1 MGLFSTNLS
10 IRASKMSS
18 VYYCT
23 ISYCNIP
30 HRTRSCCPHVWNYTL
45 LQSMVLSSELT
56 IPFHTVLHQ
65 TKLNSTLLHRILF
78 LRLASPEQHTLYVT
92 LSSSLSS
99 TIICPPQN
107 PLAVLVLM
115 FELLLCDINIRILLK
130 PFPGFMFGTTW
141 SMDAS
146 TTSLQTVIELQ
157 LICTQVD
164 LELHKYLDYLSVN
177 QNVLDHRCRARSQA
191 SIQKTSLL
199 VWGALLGSLST
210 SLYYISLSLGFGN
223 IRL

>member
-1 MGLFSTNLS
+1 MS
-10 IRASKMSS
+10 IIALYHIATYHIAQDHAAPMCEIIPYFRAWCYPANSHSAAP
-18 VYYCT
+18 
-23 ISYCNIP
+23 N
-30 HRTRSCCPHVWNYTL
+30 
-45 LQSMVLSSELT
+45 
-56 IPFHTVLHQ
+56 Q
-65 TKLNSTLLHRILF
+65 TKLHLVAPHTIP
-78 LRLASPEQHTLYVT
+78 ASPEQHTLYVT

-141 SMDAS
+141 SMDVS
-146 TTSLQTVIELQ
+146 NTSLQTVIELQ

-164 LELHKYLDYLSVN
+164 LEYLDSLSVN

-210 SLYYISLSLGFGN
+210 SLYYISLGFGN

>member
-1 MGLFSTNLS
+1 M
-10 IRASKMSS
+10 M
-18 VYYCT
+18 
-23 ISYCNIP
+23 
-30 HRTRSCCPHVWNYTL
+30 
-45 LQSMVLSSELT
+45 LSSELT

-107 PLAVLVLM
+107 PMAVLVLI

-146 TTSLQTVIELQ
+146 TTSLQSVIELQ

-164 LELHKYLDYLSVN
+164 LELHKYIDSLSVN
-177 QNVLDHRCRARSQA
+177 QNVLDPGVHRDHLVGQLTTGLYTPQCRWVQSSLCEEWVDMGEARS
-191 SIQKTSLL
+191 
-199 VWGALLGSLST
+199 
-210 SLYYISLSLGFGN
+210 
-223 IRL
+223 